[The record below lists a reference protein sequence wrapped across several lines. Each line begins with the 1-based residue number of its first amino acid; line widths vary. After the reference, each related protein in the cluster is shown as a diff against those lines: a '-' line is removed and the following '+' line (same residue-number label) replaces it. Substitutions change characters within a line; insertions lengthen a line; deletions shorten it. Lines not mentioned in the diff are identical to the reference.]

1 MRKEVIIAVVLGFAL
16 GLIITIGIWSANK
29 AMKTQEETTDIDGIQ
44 PTVTTSLG
52 NPDSTKTGLSLA
64 ISKPEDET
72 IINTEKTTVS
82 GTTEPN
88 TQIAIITET
97 GEYILESDEKG
108 IFAQEISLASGT
120 NEIMVTAFTD
130 TGEEISKTINVVYS
144 TSEF

>member
-29 AMKTQEETTDIDGIQ
+29 AMKTQEETTDINGIQ
-44 PTVTTSLG
+44 PTVTTSSD

-88 TQIAIITET
+88 TQIAIIAENN
-97 GEYILESDEKG
+97 EYLLESDEKG
-108 IFAQEISLASGT
+108 IFAQEISLTSGT
-120 NEIMVTAFTD
+120 NEIMITAFAD
-130 TGEEISKTINVVYS
+130 TGEEISKTINVLYS

>member
-1 MRKEVIIAVVLGFAL
+1 MRKEVIIAIVLGFAL

-29 AMKTQEETTDIDGIQ
+29 AMKTQEETTDIENAQ
-44 PTVTTSLG
+44 LTTTPPAG
-52 NPDSTKTGLSLA
+52 NSDSIKTGFSLA

-72 IINTEKTTVS
+72 IINTGKTTVS

-88 TQIAIITET
+88 TQVVIITET
-97 GEYILESDEKG
+97 SEFLIESDEKG
-108 IFAQEISLASGT
+108 VFAQEISLTSGT
-120 NEIMVTAFTD
+120 NEIVITAFAD